1 MKYDLRKWQKEALA
15 LWADAGCRGIFKVV
29 TGGGKT
35 VFSQACIQFALE
47 NWPDLRVFIVVPTVS
62 LADQWAVS
70 LTEEGGIPKSEIT
83 VYRRK
88 QKTRTRFVVIV
99 INTARTIMT
108 DLADSAR
115 DNMLVVDECHRAGS
129 DQNAKALGGEF
140 VATVGLSA
148 TPERPYD
155 DNLEDRIVPR
165 LGKVLYEYG
174 LAEARKDGVISEFD
188 LVNVNV
194 PLTRPEQTEY
204 RRVSQLIGHRSKQLS
219 GCSPAERQA
228 DARLNSLLRRR
239 ASIANNA
246 AMRTATTIRL
256 IEQHRSKKCIV
267 FHESVTAIN
276 KMLAIAQERGHSAT
290 IYHTGIDGEYRREN
304 LRLFRTGVFDV
315 LFSCKA
321 LDEGMNVP
329 EVEIAV
335 IAAATATQRQ
345 RIQRLGRVLRP
356 AKHKDRATVYTLY
369 STDAEETRLVGEAAN
384 LADIARVRWIGV
396 STQDEQRKDSRK

>member
-1 MKYDLRKWQKEALA
+1 MKHDLRKWQQEALQ
-15 LWADAGCRGIFKVV
+15 LWCEAQYRGIFKVV

-35 VFSQACIQFALE
+35 VFSQACIKRALE
-47 NWPDLRVFIVVPTVS
+47 IWPDLRVFIVVPTVS

-70 LTEEGGIPKSEIT
+70 LVEEGGFDQKEVS
-83 VYRRK
+83 VYRRNK
-88 QKTRTRFVVIV
+88 KVRSKFVVLV
-99 INTARTIMT
+99 INTARTVMDTLAT
-108 DLADSAR
+108 DSRAS
-115 DNMLVVDECHRAGS
+115 MLIVDECHRAGS
-129 DQNAKALGGEF
+129 DLNFQALDGAY

-155 DNLEDRIVPR
+155 DNFNKRIVPR
-165 LGKVLYEYG
+165 LGSILYEYG
-174 LAEARKDGVISEFD
+174 LTDAKRDGVISEFD
-188 LVNVNV
+188 LINANV
-194 PLTRPEQTEY
+194 PLMRPELAEY
-204 RRVSQLIGHRSKQLS
+204 KRVSQQIGHRSKQLA
-219 GCSPAERQA
+219 GCSPAERHA
-228 DARLNSLLRRR
+228 DSRLNSLLRKR

-246 AMRTATTIRL
+246 AMRIGTTIRL

-276 KMLAIAQERGHSAT
+276 TMLRIAQERGHSAT
-290 IYHTGIDGEYRREN
+290 IYHTGIAGDYRREN
-304 LRLFRTGVFDV
+304 LRLFRKGVFDI
-315 LFSCKA
+315 LFSCRA

-369 STDAEETRLVGEAAN
+369 STEAEETRLVEEAAGM
-384 LADIARVRWIGV
+384 AEIAKVRWIGV
-396 STQDEQRKDSRK
+396 SAQNGEDTCQS